1 MAALAR
7 FTGVPNAALLCVQ
20 VAALLAAYTLA
31 MFAFYSL
38 VPLVLRWSGAAI
50 LNLSLLSSNL
60 WAALARAL
68 ILGQLGSGKSLL
80 WPHLASYVRVQS
92 SSLCLY
98 WE

>member
-1 MAALAR
+1 MLLAGDETAAVERCAPAA
-7 FTGVPNAALLCVQ
+7 GEEVPPGAQ

-38 VPLVLRWSGAAI
+38 VPLVLRWSGAAV

-68 ILGQLGSGKSLL
+68 LLGQGSS
-80 WPHLASYVRVQS
+80 HS
-92 SSLCLY
+92 SF
-98 WE
+98 